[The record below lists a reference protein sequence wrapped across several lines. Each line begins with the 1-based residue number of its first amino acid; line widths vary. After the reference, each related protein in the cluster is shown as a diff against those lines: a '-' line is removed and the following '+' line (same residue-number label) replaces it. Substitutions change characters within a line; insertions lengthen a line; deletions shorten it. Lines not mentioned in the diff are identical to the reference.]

1 MKKNLSKSILALS
14 ILAVPLSSVNSIN
27 ANEDANSHKLK
38 KDEETF
44 FGGGKYSLFDTL

>member
-27 ANEDANSHKLK
+27 ANEDTNSHKLK
-38 KDEETF
+38 VDKETF

>member
-44 FGGGKYSLFDTL
+44 FGGGGQIFLI

>member
-44 FGGGKYSLFDTL
+44 FGGGQIFLI